1 MAFMSVMLAVGLD
14 QNREYISSFAIVAFI
29 VSTPGGFGCLDCGSS

>member
-14 QNREYISSFAIVAFI
+14 QSRQYISSFAIVAFI
-29 VSTPGGFGCLDCGSS
+29 VGHSLPLSFLPKWS